1 MFNSSAGINSIKRL
15 GFEPNIIIDVGVA
28 TDTNH
33 LYEHFPDRR
42 YLFVEPLIEFESSLK
57 QLCKEYWGE
66 YILAAAGA
74 EDGALTINVTPD
86 LGGSSRYQTL
96 DSIDGAYDMLPRRVP
111 QYKLDTLW
119 TIYKCEGPALLKIDV
134 QGGEMEVLKGA
145 EQCLH
150 NFHAIILEVGLI
162 EQYVGQPILH
172 DYITYLSERNF
183 VVFDVM
189 EVNYAQTG
197 LLGQIDLMFVQ
208 KDSFYRADQRWFTNY
223 EDAAHHVHY
232 KGIYR
237 NNDIK

>member
-1 MFNSSAGINSIKRL
+1 MFNSSAGINLLKRE

-28 TDTNH
+28 TDTVH
-33 LYEHFPDRR
+33 LYEHFLDRR
-42 YLFVEPLIEFESSLK
+42 YLFVEPLIEFEPNLK
-57 QLCKEYWGE
+57 HLCKEYWGE

-96 DSIDGAYDMLPRRVP
+96 DSLDGAYDMIPRRVP

-119 TIYKCEGPALLKIDV
+119 EIFNCEGPGLLKIDV

-145 EQCLH
+145 EKCLH

-172 DYITYLSERNF
+172 DYIAYLAERNF
-183 VVFDVM
+183 VVFDIM
-189 EVNYAQTG
+189 ENNYAQTG
-197 LLGQIDLMFVQ
+197 LLGQVDMMFVQ
-208 KDSFYRADQRWFTNY
+208 KDSIYRADQRWFNNY
-223 EDAAHHVHY
+223 EDAAQHTNY
-232 KGIYR
+232 KGVYR
-237 NNDIK
+237 DPNIT